1 MKKNKFLVKL
11 SILSAMLL
19 TGCGGG
25 GGGDASSD
33 TSSASTSDSQIS
45 ESTTSTSTSTSQA
58 DEHVVL
64 DPELGDAPTYA
75 EDSFMIHYWRTDGH
89 YTDWN
94 MWIWEQNHEG
104 ACYQFNGKDDWGVVA
119 AYPLSLFDDLTTNQ
133 LGFIIRRSEEGQEWA
148 EKDCGGGDLYVSI
161 SHLKKDLN
169 GIYHVYMVSKQST
182 IYISSDLDVYATINL
197 CCFVEQKDKLFM
209 VTTTN
214 LPITRYTIYRNGL
227 VYKEVEDA
235 RNAKRVSVD
244 FTNDFDYLDSYA
256 IRVTLNNGVE
266 LDAVASKALIL
277 GSETFENTYYYDG
290 DDLGANYDETTHH
303 TLFKVW
309 APLTRSIKLRVYDT
323 GTPEWLGGSDVYTEF
338 DMNRSE
344 LGVFSF
350 ESEQDLRGKYY
361 TYFVQNSEY
370 PAGKE
375 IVDPYAKSAGVNG
388 SRGMIVDFSQ
398 TNPAGWE
405 ETNPLPYDRK
415 ELAVYE
421 THVADVTSSKTW
433 TGSEDNRK
441 LFRGMYEENTTYEEG
456 GVTVKTGFDHIKEL
470 GINAVQL
477 IPIFDQANDEV
488 NMTFN
493 WGYNPLNYN
502 VVEGGYSSNPYD
514 GYVRI
519 REFKELVQAYNKA
532 GINII
537 MDVVYN
543 HVSGALGSNMDV
555 LMPGYYY
562 RYDSSAN
569 LSNGSGC
576 GNEVASEHRMVR
588 KFIIDSVKFWAEEYK
603 LGGFRFDLMGLHD
616 LTTMEELTAAAKQ
629 INPHIAIYGE
639 PWTGGTSPLPDAE
652 SAKQING
659 NKYVGYGAFND
670 MFRDGMIKGGLA
682 GVQELGWITTNKA
695 TSSGDMSRILKGIKG
710 ITAASNEIA
719 DPDKTTNYVTCHD
732 NYTLH
737 DRAVMTGLYND
748 NDNLDQLVKM
758 NVLANSVVMTSN
770 GTSFMLAGEEM
781 LRTKVIGYKEDGTP
795 ILSGNSYNASYET
808 NELDY
813 SLKVQHQD
821 MFESY
826 RQMIYLKRILKG
838 LHLNKDQLD
847 DIDPQANS
855 TNTRISYDVAYSD
868 TTNFKVIH
876 VNGLGTDEKFDL
888 SGYKLYWST
897 IEGEDKVLSV
907 ETALQPY
914 ETLVVY
920 R

>member
-1 MKKNKFLVKL
+1 
-11 SILSAMLL
+11 
-19 TGCGGG
+19 
-25 GGGDASSD
+25 
-33 TSSASTSDSQIS
+33 
-45 ESTTSTSTSTSQA
+45 
-58 DEHVVL
+58 
-64 DPELGDAPTYA
+64 
-75 EDSFMIHYWRTDGH
+75 MIHYWRTDGH

-104 ACYQFNGKDDWGVVA
+104 ASYAFNGKDEWGVVA
-119 AYPLSLFDDLTTNQ
+119 AYPLSMFDDLTTNQ
-133 LGFIIRRSEEGQEWA
+133 LGFIIRRSEMGNDWA
-148 EKDCGGGDLYVSI
+148 EKDCGGGDSYVSI
-161 SHLKKDLN
+161 SHLKKDLH
-169 GIYHVYMVSKQST
+169 GVYHIYMVSKQAT

-197 CCFVEQKDKLFM
+197 CCFVSQKEKLYM

-214 LPITRYTIYRNGL
+214 LPVKSYIIYRNGQ
-227 VYKEVEDA
+227 VYKEVADA
-235 RNAKRVSVD
+235 KNTKRVSVD
-244 FTNDFDYLDSYA
+244 FTNDFDYMDAYS
-256 IRVTLNNGVE
+256 IDVTLNNGVE
-266 LDAVASKALIL
+266 LSAVASKSLIL
-277 GSETFENTYYYDG
+277 GEDAFENAYYYGG
-290 DDLGANYDETTHH
+290 DDLGAVYDETNHH
-303 TLFKVW
+303 TVFKVW
-309 APLTRSIKLRVYDT
+309 APLTREIKLRVYTT
-323 GTPEWLGGSDVYTEF
+323 GTSAALGGSDACNEYEMTK
-338 DMNRSE
+338 DE
-344 LGVFSF
+344 LGVFSYD
-350 ESEQDLRGKYY
+350 SPADLRGQYY
-361 TYFVQNSEY
+361 TYVVTNSDY
-370 PAGKE
+370 TDKE
-375 IVDPYAKSAGVNG
+375 IVDPYAKSAGING
-388 SRGMIVDFSQ
+388 SRGMIVDFNE
-398 TNPAGWE
+398 TNPAGWDE
-405 ETNPLPYDRK
+405 VAPLPYDRK

-421 THVADVTSSKTW
+421 THVADVTSSVTW
-433 TGSEDNRK
+433 TGTEEYRK
-441 LFRGMYEENTTYEEG
+441 LFKGMYEMDTTYTEG
-456 GVTVKTGFDHIKEL
+456 GITVSTGFDHIREL
-470 GINAVQL
+470 GVNAVQL

-502 VVEGGYSSNPYD
+502 VLEGGYSTDPYD

-519 REFKELVQAYNKA
+519 REFKELVKAYHDA

-543 HVSGALGSNMDV
+543 HVAGALGSNMDV

-576 GNEVASEHRMVR
+576 GNEVASEHKMVR
-588 KFIIDSVKFWAEEYK
+588 KFIIDSIKFWTKEYK

-616 LTTMEELTAAAKQ
+616 LTTMEQLTAAAKE
-629 INPHIAIYGE
+629 INPYIAIYGE
-639 PWTGGTSPLPDAE
+639 PWTGGTSPLPDAD

-682 GVQELGWITTNKA
+682 GVNELGWITTNKA
-695 TSSGDMSRILKGIKG
+695 TSSGDMSKITRGIKG

-770 GTSFMLAGEEM
+770 GTSFMLAGEEF

-813 SLKVQHQD
+813 SLKVQHLD
-821 MFESY
+821 MVNSY
-826 RQMIYLKRILKG
+826 HKMIAMKTHVSDLCLDKDNMDRINPVASSSNQVIKYTLE
-838 LHLNKDQLD
+838 D
-847 DIDPQANS
+847 NS
-855 TNTRISYDVAYSD
+855 TLKT
-868 TTNFKVIH
+868 FQVIH
-876 VNGLGTDEKFDL
+876 VNGLGTNETFDL
-888 SGYKLYWST
+888 EGWNLYWST
-897 IEGEDKVLSV
+897 IEGQDKVLSA

-920 R
+920 KAIN